1 MLILIFG
8 GVKALKVSDKPVVLI
23 AGVGSG
29 TGEALVR
36 RFAEGGYRVAMIA
49 RKAERLE
56 RIAADVREAVGYPCD
71 VSDIARFRE
80 TVGRI
85 KQELGPIK
93 IAIHNAARAIR
104 EHYTKI
110 DPLEFESTFRVN
122 TTALLVLAQE
132 VAPDMAEMGG
142 GALIVTGNTGAWRGK
157 PHFTGFAHS
166 KAAQRILAES
176 LARELGP
183 QGVHVA
189 YVTIDAAIDIWWV
202 RERRGPDYPDDQYA
216 KPADIAGECFHVA
229 HQPKS
234 TWSFSVELRPHNE
247 KW

>member
-1 MLILIFG
+1 MTE
-8 GVKALKVSDKPVVLI
+8 KPVAVV

-36 RFAEGGYRVAMIA
+36 RFVEGGYRVAMIA
-49 RKAERLE
+49 RKEERLA
-56 RIAADVREAVGYPCD
+56 RIAGDVPDAISYPCD
-71 VSDIARFRE
+71 MADIEGFRA
-80 TVGRI
+80 TLNRI
-85 KQELGPIK
+85 KQEMGHPK
-93 IAIHNAARAIR
+93 VAMHNGAKAVR

-110 DPLEFESTFRVN
+110 NPLEFESTFRVN

-132 VAPDMAEMGG
+132 LCPDMVEMGG
-142 GALIVTGNTGAWRGK
+142 CALLVTGNTGAWRGK
-157 PHFTGFAHS
+157 PHFTGFAPS
-166 KAAQRILAES
+166 KSAQRILAEA

-189 YVTIDAAIDIWWV
+189 YITIDAAIDIWWV
-202 RERRGPDYPDDQYA
+202 RERRGPDYPVDQYA

-234 TWSFSVELRPHNE
+234 TWSFNVELRPFNE
-247 KW
+247 NW